1 MATAVAMAEE
11 KGLTLLAGGGT
22 TTGGAI
28 LTTLGVGGPRGGAP
42 TTTTTPWPCPLP
54 SSSWGGTSPTLSIWG
69 PWNPGNDCY
78 LLTLYGPNYF
88 FQHFSGH
95 NLRLLSFLT
104 LYGPIF
110 FFGVFRDIT

>member
-11 KGLTLLAGGGT
+11 KGLTLLAGGET

-42 TTTTTPWPCPLP
+42 TTTTRWPCRPP
-54 SSSWGGTSPTLSIWG
+54 SSSWGGTSLTLSIWG
-69 PWNPGNDCY
+69 PWNPGNGCY
-78 LLTLYGPNYF
+78 LLTLYRPNSF
-88 FQHFSGH
+88 FQRFSGH

-104 LYGPIF
+104 LYGPNSF
-110 FFGVFRDIT
+110 FFSAFFGT